1 MDMLTIWIV
10 AGLVGVC
17 ALAFARTRAVI
28 WLAAIAAWLVVG
40 VFAGVGWLA
49 TIILAILL
57 LVPAGVIAAPG
68 LRKSFISARL
78 LPVFRKIMPKMS
90 ETERSAIDAGTV
102 WWDAEL
108 FSGAPDFARLLGT
121 KIPGLSAEEQAFLD
135 HETEELCNLSSDWDS
150 TQIWQDL
157 PPKAWAYAKEKGFL
171 GLIIPKQYGGK
182 QFSAIAH
189 SAIVQKLAT
198 RCSAAAVTVMVP
210 NSLGP
215 AELLLHYGTEAQK
228 NFLLPRLARGE
239 EIPCFALTSPY
250 AGSDAAAIP
259 DFGIVTKR
267 MWNGRET
274 LGFSVTW
281 SKRYITLAPI
291 ATILGLAFNV
301 KDPNRLLG
309 GGENVGITCALIPR
323 DHPGVEIGRRHW
335 PLNAVFQNGPTHGKD
350 VFVPVDMVIGGAEN
364 IGKGW
369 RMLMECLAAGR
380 AISLPSSNVG
390 AAKLAAN
397 ATGAYCAI
405 RKQFNTPI
413 GQFEGIQEPLGRI
426 GGHLYAIDAVRTLSA
441 GGIDLGEKPS
451 VISAIAKYHVTER
464 ARMIIS
470 DAMDI
475 IGGKGV
481 CMGPGNF
488 LARAYQ
494 QIPIAI
500 TVEGANIMTRTLII
514 YGQGA
519 IRCHPYVLKLMA
531 AAENPNHEEALRA
544 FDALFFAHM
553 NFVVS
558 NVVRSLVHGLTF
570 GLLLRAPAGVPGE
583 VAAYYRAAGRLSLVL
598 ALSSDIAMA
607 TIGGALKRKESITG
621 RLGDVLSQLYILSAV
636 LKRFADDGSPA
647 EDLPLV
653 HWAARDALARA
664 YHALTGVFANYPVR
678 GVGFLLRVLTFPFG
692 MPASAP
698 SDGLHAD
705 IAGILQT
712 ASPTRERLL
721 TGIWRPKIEVDELGA
736 IELAFAAYPRVEAIE
751 RRLREAFK
759 SGALARMPQA
769 LPLLPAWADDAVA
782 KDFIT
787 AEEAALIKEFVKNA
801 DKVIQVDDF
810 AADFGA
816 AEGVAAKKAYFAPSE
831 VTRQAAE

>member
-1 MDMLTIWIV
+1 MLIIWSV
-10 AGLVGVC
+10 AGLVGLC
-17 ALAFARTRAVI
+17 TLAFARTRAVI
-28 WLAAIAAWLVVG
+28 WLAAITAWLVVG
-40 VFAGVGWLA
+40 LLAGAGWLA
-49 TIILAILL
+49 TIILALL
-57 LVPAGVIAAPG
+57 FLAPAAIIATPA
-68 LRKSFISARL
+68 LRTRHISARL
-78 LPVFRKIMPKMS
+78 LPIFRAIMPKMS
-90 ETERSAIDAGTV
+90 DTERSAIDAGTV

-108 FSGAPDFARLLGT
+108 FSGAPNFTSLLNT
-121 KIPGLSAEEQAFLD
+121 KIQGLSAEEQAFLD
-135 HETEELCNLSSDWDS
+135 NETEELCNLSSDWES

-157 PPKAWAYAKEKGFL
+157 PPQAWAYAKQKGFL
-171 GLIIPKQYGGK
+171 GLIIPRKYGGK

-228 NFLLPRLARGE
+228 NHLLPRLARGD

-259 DFGIVTKR
+259 DTGIVVKKI
-267 MWNGRET
+267 WNGKET

-291 ATILGLAFNV
+291 ATLLGLAFNA
-301 KDPNRLLG
+301 KDPHNLLG
-309 GGENVGITCALIPR
+309 QGENVGITCALIPR
-323 DHPGVEIGRRHW
+323 SHPGVEIGRRHW

-350 VFVPVDMVIGGAEN
+350 VFIPMDMVIGGQAN
-364 IGKGW
+364 VGKGW

-413 GQFEGIQEPLGRI
+413 GQFEGIQEPLGRV

-464 ARMIIS
+464 TRAIIS

-494 QIPIAI
+494 QMPIAI

-531 AAENPNHEEALRA
+531 AAENDNHAEALRD

-553 NFVVS
+553 NFIVS
-558 NVVRSLVHGLTF
+558 NVARSLVHGLTF
-570 GLLLRAPAGVPGE
+570 GLFLRTPAGAPAE
-583 VAAYYRAAGRLSLVL
+583 VAAYYRAASRLSLIL

-607 TIGGALKRKESITG
+607 TIGGNLKRKESITG

-636 LKRFADDGSPA
+636 LKRFHDEGSPA

-653 HWAARDALARA
+653 HWAAQDALSRA
-664 YHALTGVFANYPVR
+664 YQALTGVFANYPSR
-678 GVGFLLRVLTFPFG
+678 AVGLLGRALAFPFG
-692 MPASAP
+692 IPAAAP
-698 SDGLHAD
+698 SDALHAE
-705 IAGILQT
+705 IATILQT
-712 ASPTRERLL
+712 ASPTRDRLL
-721 TGIWRPKIEVDELGA
+721 SGIWRPKIEVDELGA
-736 IELAFAAYPRVEAIE
+736 IELAFASYPKVEAIE
-751 RRLREAFK
+751 RRLRDHFK
-759 SGALARMPQA
+759 SNALPRMPQA
-769 LPLLPAWADDAVA
+769 LPLLPAWADNAVEQGLITPDEA
-782 KDFIT
+782 ILIKDFVT
-787 AEEAALIKEFVKNA
+787 NA

-810 AADFGA
+810 APDFGA
-816 AEGVAAKKAYFAPSE
+816 AEGIAAKNAYFATCE
-831 VTRQAAE
+831 ITRQAAE